1 MYNYVFFDLD
11 GTLTQSEFGILQAIE
26 YTLKKMGEEE
36 TSKETM
42 LKFIGPPLYDSFVGI
57 LGYDEEK
64 ANKGVKIF
72 RDYYESTTLFNA
84 PLYEGIEEVLEKLHK
99 EGKKLYVVTSK
110 VERMAKAIV
119 DHFGIDK
126 YFAGVVGSDPNSKTH
141 GKDELI
147 RRVFAMENVD
157 DTSTCV
163 MIGDRLFD
171 INAANKVGIDSIGAE
186 YGYGTRKELEECGS
200 TYIVEKPMEI
210 LDIVGQWKVR
220 WFCGLYL

>member
-26 YTLKKMGEEE
+26 YTLKEMGEEK
-36 TSKETM
+36 TTKETM

-99 EGKKLYVVTSK
+99 EGNFK
-110 VERMAKAIV
+110 
-119 DHFGIDK
+119 G
-126 YFAGVVGSDPNSKTH
+126 G
-141 GKDELI
+141 
-147 RRVFAMENVD
+147 
-157 DTSTCV
+157 
-163 MIGDRLFD
+163 
-171 INAANKVGIDSIGAE
+171 ANGEGN
-186 YGYGTRKELEECGS
+186 R
-200 TYIVEKPMEI
+200 
-210 LDIVGQWKVR
+210 
-220 WFCGLYL
+220 